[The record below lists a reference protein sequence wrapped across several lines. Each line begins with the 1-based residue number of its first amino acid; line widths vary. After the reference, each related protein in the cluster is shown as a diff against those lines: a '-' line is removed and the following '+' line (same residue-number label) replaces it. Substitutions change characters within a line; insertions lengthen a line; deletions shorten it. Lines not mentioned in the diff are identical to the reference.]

1 MQENPAEDV
10 TKQVF
15 QWSQALVDTSF
26 QWTQALVDT
35 RLKWTQAWQ
44 QQSWEKQVGV

>member
-10 TKQVF
+10 KKQV
-15 QWSQALVDTSF
+15 F

-35 RLKWTQAWQ
+35 SFKWTQAWQ
-44 QQSWEKQVGV
+44 QQSWEKQVGL

>member
-26 QWTQALVDT
+26 
-35 RLKWTQAWQ
+35 KWTQAWQ
-44 QQSWEKQVGV
+44 QQSCKKQVGV